1 MAKLVKTR
9 ARTACH
15 VMSLFHMASQGP
27 VATAGIAPLQ
37 ASCAGERVAK
47 EPRATK
53 IQLRFC
59 SSTAGNL
66 RLLGFMD
73 RFLKIH
79 PTARRSATHL
89 AAFVAVYHEPPR
101 HGRERSPFKHR
112 FKQSDRVIS

>member
-66 RLLGFMD
+66 GFAWVYGPVSEDSSYCEAFCNTLG
-73 RFLKIH
+73 RV
-79 PTARRSATHL
+79 RSRVPR
-89 AAFVAVYHEPPR
+89 AAEAWT
-101 HGRERSPFKHR
+101 
-112 FKQSDRVIS
+112 